1 MIRRIIDLHFL
12 YKLALLTVILIVLC
26 ADFAPWIAPFDPYQ
40 VAADE
45 ILQHGSA
52 KHWLGTDA
60 LGRDLLS
67 RVIYGARTSVAFAV
81 AVALCTM
88 LVGVTLGI
96 AGGYFG
102 GMTDRI
108 IQCMVSM
115 IQGLPGMSMMIAIAA
130 VLPEN
135 DFRLIIAVTLTSW
148 AGFSRIVRS
157 EVIRLKG
164 ETYIEGI
171 KSLGAGNWYILKN
184 YIFPN
189 IFSVIAVLL
198 TLRIGTSLLSASA
211 LSYLG
216 LGVSPP
222 AADWGVMISDARTYF
237 RSYPVMLLAPGLGI
251 TLFSLGINLTGDA
264 LCELLSVKK
273 RSENHREI

>member
-1 MIRRIIDLHFL
+1 MSTKLKELRFI
-12 YKLALLTVILIVLC
+12 YKLAIIVVLAIILC
-26 ADFAPWIAPFDPYQ
+26 AVFAPWIAPYDPYQ
-40 VAADE
+40 VSVDE
-45 ILQHGSA
+45 ILQHSSA

-102 GMTDRI
+102 GITDRV

-115 IQGLPGMSMMIAIAA
+115 VQGLPGMSMMIAIAA

-135 DFRLIIAVTLTSW
+135 DLRLVIAVTLTSW

-157 EVIRLKG
+157 EVIRIKG

-171 KSLGAGNWYILKN
+171 RSLGAGNWYILKE
-184 YIFPN
+184 YVFPN
-189 IFSVIAVLL
+189 VLPVIAVLL

-237 RSYPVMLLAPGLGI
+237 RSYPIMIIAPGLGI

-264 LCELLSVKK
+264 LCELLSIRK
-273 RSENHREI
+273 RPAGKEF

>member
-1 MIRRIIDLHFL
+1 MSTKLKELRFI
-12 YKLALLTVILIVLC
+12 YKLAVIVVLAIILC
-26 ADFAPWIAPFDPYQ
+26 AVFAPWIAPYDPYQ
-40 VAADE
+40 VSVDE
-45 ILQHGSA
+45 ILQHSSA
-52 KHWLGTDA
+52 QHWLGTDA

-88 LVGVTLGI
+88 LVGVTLGL

-102 GMTDRI
+102 GITDRV

-115 IQGLPGMSMMIAIAA
+115 VQGLPGMSMMIAIAA

-135 DFRLIIAVTLTSW
+135 DLRLVIAVTLTSW

-157 EVIRLKG
+157 EVIRIKG

-171 KSLGAGNWYILKN
+171 RSLGAGNWYILKE
-184 YIFPN
+184 YVFPN
-189 IFSVIAVLL
+189 VLPVIAVLL

-237 RSYPVMLLAPGLGI
+237 RSYPIMIIAPGLGI

-264 LCELLSVKK
+264 LCELLSIKK
-273 RSENHREI
+273 RSANKEF

>member
-26 ADFAPWIAPFDPYQ
+26 AAFAPWIAPFDPYQ

-67 RVIYGARTSVAFAV
+67 K
-81 AVALCTM
+81 M

-237 RSYPVMLLAPGLGI
+237 RSYPVMIIAPGLGI

-264 LCELLSVKK
+264 LCELLSLKK
-273 RSENHREI
+273 QSGNHREI